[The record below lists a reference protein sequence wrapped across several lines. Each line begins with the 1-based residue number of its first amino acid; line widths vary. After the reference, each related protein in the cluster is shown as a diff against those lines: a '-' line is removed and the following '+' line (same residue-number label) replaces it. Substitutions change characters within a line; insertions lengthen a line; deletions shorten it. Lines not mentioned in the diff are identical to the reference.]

1 MGNYRS
7 TITCQSLLVVSVFGE
22 ETIDLA
28 MQPDWLGRDGRNRSN
43 GVNVALAATADLFR
57 CSRDGTS
64 RAPKPGP
71 VFDAIN

>member
-43 GVNVALAATADLFR
+43 GVNVALAAMRTYFAVLEMEQA
-57 CSRDGTS
+57 
-64 RAPKPGP
+64 RA
-71 VFDAIN
+71 